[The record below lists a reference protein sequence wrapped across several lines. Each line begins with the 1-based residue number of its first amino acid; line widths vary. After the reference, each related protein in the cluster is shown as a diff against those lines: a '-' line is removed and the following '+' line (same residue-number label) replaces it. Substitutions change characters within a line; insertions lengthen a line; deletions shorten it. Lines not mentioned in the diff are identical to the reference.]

1 MQGAKP
7 ESNNS
12 TSLII
17 FRKSPLPPLYQ
28 RVPKAFGIW
37 KREFRRDFMIIMD
50 TLSLDYY
57 SHVLSLTCLII

>member
-7 ESNNS
+7 ESNNPN
-12 TSLII
+12 SLII

-37 KREFRRDFMIIMD
+37 KREVRRDLMIIMD
-50 TLSLDYY
+50 TLSLDNYY
-57 SHVLSLTCLII
+57 DILSLTCLLR